1 MKNASILDFNSGFER
16 MELARRF
23 GGMIS
28 RRYSKKIE
36 DLQVTAEK
44 VVTYSLHHRAI
55 KIDSIKSGTVYLQGG
70 PNFKS
75 PMLTKVM
82 KNCEDV
88 ICFVATIGSGLE
100 EEVARLTDENRLS
113 SAYILDSM
121 GSTVTEVMVD
131 RFHKSMEKRYKAK
144 GKGVTLRF
152 SPGYCDWP
160 ITEQKKL
167 FRALDLNRMDIKLTD
182 TCLMRPR
189 KSVSGIFGILSSSN
203 ITPYNPCTEC
213 KKRDCLTRRMAS
225 QSTIASVSLSEK
237 DEGNV

>member
-1 MKNASILDFNSGFER
+1 MKSACTLDFNSGFER

-28 RRYSKKIE
+28 RRFSKKIKE
-36 DLQVTAEK
+36 LQVLTGEL
-44 VVTYSLHHRAI
+44 VTPSLYHRII
-55 KIDSIKSGTVYLQGG
+55 KIDSIKNGTVYLHGG

-75 PMLTKVM
+75 PKLTKAM

-88 ICFVATIGSGLE
+88 ICFTATIGSGVE
-100 EEVARLTDENRLS
+100 REVSRLTDENRLS

-121 GSTVTEVMVD
+121 GSTVIEGMVD
-131 RFHKSMEKRYKAK
+131 RFHKSMERRYKAR

-167 FRALDLNRMDIKLTD
+167 FRALDLNRMDIELTD

-203 ITPYNPCTEC
+203 ITPYNPCIEC
-213 KKRDCLTRRMAS
+213 KKKDCPARR
-225 QSTIASVSLSEK
+225 K
-237 DEGNV
+237 